1 MKSQQQILATPAP
14 RSERMLCAIIIP
26 MSLILLSFL
35 AAGFTNRAAAAS
47 AKSPEPQTMSPM
59 LLSIK
64 NAPIPFAGSDGRTH
78 LVYELWLTNFSSGD
92 STIEQVQILGDGHPI
107 ATMSQADVAARL
119 QPAGRRVSSDKMAPG
134 SVSLLFIHVFLP
146 NDAAVPKLLRH
157 QVSARFD
164 AAPPGHQELTAT
176 LDGTRIDRRK
186 VAVIG
191 PPLKGERFV
200 SADSCCDATRHTRA
214 ALPIDGAVWVAQ
226 RYAVDWEQLDDH
238 DRICSGPTNLVKSYT
253 IYGKQVLAVAD
264 GTVVTAI
271 NDQPDVPP
279 GSFPP
284 GMTPDQADGNAVI
297 LDLGSGNYAM
307 YAHMQPG
314 SIRVAV
320 GDRVTRGQVLGLV
333 GNSGN
338 TLAPHLHFQMM
349 DSPRSLASNGLPY
362 EIDRFE
368 ITASTPGTEAFDQA
382 EANGTPIA
390 LTSVSPP
397 RNVTS
402 ALPLDQQ
409 IISFP

>member
-1 MKSQQQILATPAP
+1 
-14 RSERMLCAIIIP
+14 
-26 MSLILLSFL
+26 
-35 AAGFTNRAAAAS
+35 
-47 AKSPEPQTMSPM
+47 M

-64 NAPIPFAGSDGRTH
+64 NAPVPFAGSDGRTH
-78 LVYELWLTNFSSGD
+78 LVYELWLTNFSSGEAV
-92 STIEQVQILGDGHPI
+92 IEQVQILGDGHLL
-107 ATMSQADVAARL
+107 ATLNAAEVAARL
-119 QPAGRRVSSDKMAPG
+119 QPAGLRVSIGRMMPG
-134 SVSLLFIHVFLP
+134 TVALLFVHVVLP
-146 NDAAVPKLLRH
+146 KDAAIPSALSH
-157 QVSARFD
+157 QVKAHFD
-164 AAPPGHQELTAT
+164 AAPPGQQERTAT
-176 LDGTRIDRRK
+176 LDGTRVDRRR

-191 PPLKGERFV
+191 PPLKGERYV

-226 RYAVDWEQLDDH
+226 RYAVDWEQLNDD

-284 GMTPDQADGNAVI
+284 GLTLDQADGNAVI
-297 LDLGSGNYAM
+297 LDLGGGNYAM

-314 SIRVAV
+314 SVRVAV
-320 GDRVTRGQVLGLV
+320 GDNVTRGQVLGLV

-349 DSPRSLASNGLPY
+349 DSPRSLESNGLPY
-362 EIDRFE
+362 EIDRYQV
-368 ITASTPGTEAFDQA
+368 TASTPGTEAFDQA
-382 EANGTPIA
+382 EANGTPLA
-390 LTSVSPP
+390 LTPMTPP
-397 RNVTS
+397 RQVTS
-402 ALPLDQQ
+402 ALPLDQL

>member
-1 MKSQQQILATPAP
+1 
-14 RSERMLCAIIIP
+14 
-26 MSLILLSFL
+26 
-35 AAGFTNRAAAAS
+35 
-47 AKSPEPQTMSPM
+47 MSPL
-59 LLSIK
+59 LLSIQH
-64 NAPIPFAGSDGRTH
+64 APIPFAGSDGHTH
-78 LVYELWLTNFSSGD
+78 LVYELRLTNFSSGD
-92 STIEQVQILGDGHPI
+92 ATVEQVQILGDDHPI
-107 ATMSQADVAARL
+107 ATMNHADIAARL
-119 QPAGRRVSSDKMAPG
+119 QPAGGRVSSDKMAAG
-134 SVSLLFIHVFLP
+134 SVALLFMHVILP
-146 NDAAVPKLLRH
+146 NDAAVPKLLSH
-157 QVSARFD
+157 QVKARFD

-176 LDGTRIDRRK
+176 LDGTRIDRRR

-214 ALPIDGAVWVAQ
+214 ALPIDGSVWVAQ
-226 RYAVDWEQLDDH
+226 RYAVDWEQLNKD

-297 LDLGSGNYAM
+297 LDLGGGNYAL

-362 EIDRFE
+362 EIDRYQ
-368 ITASTPGTEAFDQA
+368 ITASTPGTEAFDHA
-382 EANGTPIA
+382 EANGTPLA
-390 LTSVSPP
+390 LTPVSPP
-397 RNVTS
+397 RNVTA

-409 IISFP
+409 IISFGP

>member
-1 MKSQQQILATPAP
+1 MKSHQQTAAMPTS
-14 RSERMLCAIIIP
+14 RSRRIRRVIAVPLSLML
-26 MSLILLSFL
+26 LILLAS
-35 AAGFTNRAAAAS
+35 GFVDRAAAANP
-47 AKSPEPQTMSPM
+47 KTPGTQTMSPI

-64 NAPIPFAGSDGRTH
+64 DAPVPFAGSDGHTH
-78 LVYELWLTNFSSGD
+78 LVYELWLNNFSSGD
-92 STIEQVQILGDGHPI
+92 AAVEQVQILADGHLL
-107 ATMSQADVAARL
+107 ATLNTAEVAARL
-119 QPAGRRVSSDKMAPG
+119 QPAGLRVSSGTMAPS
-134 SVSLLFIHVFLP
+134 SVSLLFLHVVLSKG
-146 NDAAVPKLLRH
+146 AAIPSQLSH
-157 QVSARFD
+157 QVKAHFN
-164 AAPPGHQELTAT
+164 AAPPGQQERTAT
-176 LDGTRIDRRK
+176 LDGTRVDRRR

-226 RYAVDWEQLDDH
+226 RYAVDWEQLNDD

-284 GMTPDQADGNAVI
+284 GLTLDQADGNAVI
-297 LDLGSGNYAM
+297 LDLGGGNYAM
-307 YAHMQPG
+307 YAHMQLG
-314 SIRVAV
+314 SVRVAV
-320 GDRVTRGQVLGLV
+320 GDKVTRGQVLGLV

-349 DSPRSLASNGLPY
+349 DSPRSLESNGLPY
-362 EIDRFE
+362 EIDRYQV
-368 ITASTPGTEAFDQA
+368 TASTPGTEAFDQA

-390 LTSVSPP
+390 LTPMTPP
-397 RNVTS
+397 RQVTS
-402 ALPLDQQ
+402 ALPLDQL

>member
-1 MKSQQQILATPAP
+1 MPLSGSKRLLS
-14 RSERMLCAIIIP
+14 AIIVP
-26 MSLILLSFL
+26 MSLVLLSL
-35 AAGFTNRAAAAS
+35 LVAGFIDRAAAAA
-47 AKSPEPQTMSPM
+47 AKSPEPQTMSPL

-64 NAPIPFAGSDGRTH
+64 NAPIPFAGSDGHTH

-92 STIEQVQILGDGHPI
+92 ATVEQVRILGDGHPI
-107 ATMSQADVAARL
+107 ATLNQSDVAARL
-119 QPAGRRVSSDKMAPG
+119 QPAGRRVSSNKIASG
-134 SVSLLFIHVFLP
+134 GVALLFIHVVLP
-146 NDAAVPKLLRH
+146 SDAPIAKLLSH
-157 QVSARFD
+157 QVKARFD
-164 AAPPGHQELTAT
+164 AAPPGHQELSAT
-176 LDGTRIDRRK
+176 LDGTRIDRRR

-238 DRICSGPTNLVKSYT
+238 DRIYNGPKETLKSYT
-253 IYGKQVLAVAD
+253 IYGKPVLAVAD

-297 LDLGSGNYAM
+297 LDLGSGNYAL

-320 GDRVTRGQVLGLV
+320 GDKVTRGQVLGLV

-362 EIDRFE
+362 AIDRYQM
-368 ITASTPGTEAFDQA
+368 TASTPGTEAFDQA

-390 LTSVSPP
+390 LAPVAPP
-397 RNVTS
+397 RNVTA

-409 IISFP
+409 IVSFGP

>member
-1 MKSQQQILATPAP
+1 MRSQQATKFLLP
-14 RSERMLCAIIIP
+14 
-26 MSLILLSFL
+26 LILLSLLVGRFVD
-35 AAGFTNRAAAAS
+35 GAAAAS
-47 AKSPEPQTMSPM
+47 AKSPEPQTMSPI
-59 LLSIK
+59 LLSIQH
-64 NAPIPFAGSDGRTH
+64 APIPFAGSDGRTH

-92 STIEQVQILGDGHPI
+92 AAVEQVQILGDGQPI
-107 ATMSQADVAARL
+107 ATLDKAAVAARL
-119 QPAGRRVSSDKMAPG
+119 QPAGRRVSSGKMASG
-134 SVSLLFIHVFLP
+134 SVALLFIHVVLP
-146 NDAAVPKLLRH
+146 KDAAIPGQLSH
-157 QVSARFD
+157 QVRAHFD
-164 AAPPGHQELTAT
+164 AAPPGHQELTVT
-176 LDGTRIDRRK
+176 LDGTRIDRRR

-191 PPLKGERFV
+191 PPLKGEHFV

-226 RYAVDWEQLDDH
+226 RYAVDWEQLSDD

-297 LDLGSGNYAM
+297 LDLGSGNYAL
-307 YAHMQPG
+307 YAHMQPA

-320 GDRVTRGQVLGLV
+320 GDKVTRGQVLGLV

-362 EIDRFE
+362 EIDRYQ
-368 ITASTPGTEAFDQA
+368 ITAATPGTEAFDHA
-382 EANGTPIA
+382 EANGTPLA
-390 LTSVSPP
+390 LTPVTPP
-397 RNVTS
+397 RNVTA
-402 ALPLDQQ
+402 ALPLDQL